1 MEFRPEPGHSRAG
14 NNSDCLNMRKNH
26 YLLSLV
32 GQEDKDKNM
41 VSKCHLCKQ
50 TRQRE
55 GKGALM
61 KSSKKDLGD
70 MPRSLS
76 GSQIWQVTTNKFHFL
91 ELGILQPTLFD
102 KEHE

>member
-1 MEFRPEPGHSRAG
+1 
-14 NNSDCLNMRKNH
+14 
-26 YLLSLV
+26 
-32 GQEDKDKNM
+32 
-41 VSKCHLCKQ
+41 
-50 TRQRE
+50 
-55 GKGALM
+55 M

-91 ELGILQPTLFD
+91 ELGILQPILFD